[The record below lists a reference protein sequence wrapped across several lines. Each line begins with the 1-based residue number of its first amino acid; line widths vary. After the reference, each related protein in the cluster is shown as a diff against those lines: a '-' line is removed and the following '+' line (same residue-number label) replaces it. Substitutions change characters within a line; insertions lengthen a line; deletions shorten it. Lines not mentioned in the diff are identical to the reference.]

1 MLNAHRKTEFLYK
14 AMQNKTLPYMLLT
27 IQQIVND
34 LLKYRCIYVYDFRV
48 FFFPL
53 TFIHGRSLIF

>member
-34 LLKYRCIYVYDFRV
+34 LLKYRLYMYMIFMS
-48 FFFPL
+48 FFFP
-53 TFIHGRSLIF
+53 